1 MRVPAV
7 GSHIE
12 IYPYEGNKINLY
24 NKASGKTYL
33 IGEKEAKVLMLLDG
47 NHSLDEI
54 ENECSV
60 YTVEEIE
67 KLINA
72 FADIGLFEETK
83 KKQNIFK
90 LKKQLFN
97 PNTFFGRNGR
107 ITKLLYALIMVGC
120 PIMLIIGITFNLFML
135 NRNIDSTVSTAMII
149 NEYMNL
155 GIVDIIVIYI
165 GFVVCLMVHELS
177 HTIAARHFGVNVPEI
192 GIMLYFFIPCAYT
205 NISGINLL
213 KSRKEKLLILA
224 AGNFSNLGMIGI
236 LYMALNMVNAHTAAI
251 LIGLIILNIGT
262 VFMNGM
268 VFLKFDGYYMLEV
281 ILDEPQ
287 LKEKTT
293 RHLKQYT
300 AMILNKDK
308 SVLNSFHDDVRNNDG
323 KYLTHITYLVFSLL
337 SLTYIPITIINS
349 IITVVSLM

>member
-1 MRVPAV
+1 MKVPAI

-72 FADIGLFEETK
+72 FSDIGLFAETK
-83 KKQNIFK
+83 KKKNIFK
-90 LKKQLFN
+90 LKKRLFN
-97 PNTFFGRNGR
+97 PNTFFHQDGRV
-107 ITKLLYALIMVGC
+107 TKLLFELIMVGC
-120 PIMLIIGITFNLFML
+120 PVMLIIGISLNVFML
-135 NRNIDSTVSTAMII
+135 NWNMDSTVSIPRII
-149 NEYMNL
+149 NEYMNF
-155 GIVDIIVIYI
+155 GIADIIIIYM
-165 GFVVCLMVHELS
+165 GFIVCLMVHELS
-177 HTIAARHFGVNVPEI
+177 HTIATRYYGVNVPEI

-213 KSRKEKLLILA
+213 KSRKERLLILG
-224 AGNFSNLGMIGI
+224 AGNLSNLGLIGI
-236 LYMALNMVNAHTAAI
+236 LYVALNMVDAHTAAI
-251 LIGLIILNIGT
+251 FIGLIILNIGT

-281 ILDEPQ
+281 SLDETQ
-287 LKEKTT
+287 LKEKATQ
-293 RHLKQYT
+293 HLKQYT

-308 SVLNSFHDDVRNNDG
+308 SVLNSFSSDVRNNDG

-349 IITVVSLM
+349 IISVISLM